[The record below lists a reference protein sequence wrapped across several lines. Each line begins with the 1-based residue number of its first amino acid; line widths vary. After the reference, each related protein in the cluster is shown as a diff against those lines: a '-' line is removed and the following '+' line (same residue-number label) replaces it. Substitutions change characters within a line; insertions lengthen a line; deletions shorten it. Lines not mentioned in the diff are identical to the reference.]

1 MRAQVMPVKA
11 HALLEAITLLEVDLE
26 AMEVAS
32 DASTPRAVLH
42 RSTRISLS
50 IEKLARTLPKLTT
63 PNALDRSHAL
73 SVTPLLTGRKHARRL
88 ESERRNERRR
98 RKTRNDRL
106 RRPRRREKRIGR
118 SEPNQKRQNGSRCV
132 LERRRPENERLAR
145 KQRASEWRRRKL
157 QSQHPPRRLVS
168 ARGQIL
174 TAMPPP
180 KPPLILRL
188 LENLMRSPQRRATRA
203 PRLSNRIDHTISR
216 QGQNIKHLILP
227 L

>member
-1 MRAQVMPVKA
+1 MQAQGVPVKA

-26 AMEVAS
+26 AIEVAL
-32 DASTPRAVLH
+32 DASTRRAVLH

-50 IEKLARTLPKLTT
+50 IEKLARRLPKLTT
-63 PNALDRSHAL
+63 LNALDRSHAL

-106 RRPRRREKRIGR
+106 RRPRRRKKRIGR
-118 SEPNQKRQNGSRCV
+118 SEPEQRRRNGSRCV
-132 LERRRPENERLAR
+132 LERGKPESERLAR
-145 KQRASEWRRRKL
+145 KQRASEWRKRKL
-157 QSQHPPRRLVS
+157 QSQHPPRRLVL
-168 ARGQIL
+168 ARGLIL
-174 TAMPPP
+174 TAMPFP

-188 LENLMRSPQRRATRA
+188 LENLMRSLQRRATWA
-203 PRLSNRIDHTISR
+203 PRPSNHIDHMISR
-216 QGQNIKHLILP
+216 QGQSINHLILP